1 MNKRSINIDI
11 STTCMNKRS
20 TNTDILVLYA
30 EDNGMACYD
39 KFVPSF
45 ERMIE
50 EKSSIHVVDL

>member
-20 TNTDILVLYA
+20 INREILKLYA
-30 EDNGMACYD
+30 DDDGMVCYD
-39 KFVPSF
+39 KFEPSF